1 MHSGF
6 LLGKAVK
13 AAVIQ
18 VVEVL
23 DSLLTVLINQ

>member
-6 LLGKAVK
+6 LLGKAVR
-13 AAVIQ
+13 AVVIQ

-23 DSLLTVLINQ
+23 DSLLMALINQ